1 MTDFAQKIEVIEL
14 MASHEEAIS
23 ELYSAFS
30 VKFPEC
36 EIWGYL
42 YGEERK
48 HSEWLRSI
56 LHNVFDGAME
66 FSDMHMSEKGIRIS
80 IRNLEK
86 NREKVEE
93 GLIDL
98 EEAFN
103 IAYNLEN
110 SLIEDHYLDYFTS
123 DNEGFMKVIGDLK
136 SDTKTHR
143 DLLSSKREEFIAE
156 KRNKN

>member
-14 MASHEEAIS
+14 MASHEEAIA

-30 VKFPEC
+30 VKFPDC

-56 LHNVFDGAME
+56 LNNVFDGSMD
-66 FSDMHMSEKGIRIS
+66 FSDMHMSERGIKIS
-80 IRNLEK
+80 IKNLEK
-86 NREKVEE
+86 NKSKVED
-93 GLIDL
+93 GNIDL

-123 DNEGFMKVIGDLK
+123 DNEGIMKVVNDLK
-136 SDTKTHR
+136 SDTKAHR
-143 DLLSSKREEFIAE
+143 DLLAQKREEFIAE
-156 KRNKN
+156 KIKNS